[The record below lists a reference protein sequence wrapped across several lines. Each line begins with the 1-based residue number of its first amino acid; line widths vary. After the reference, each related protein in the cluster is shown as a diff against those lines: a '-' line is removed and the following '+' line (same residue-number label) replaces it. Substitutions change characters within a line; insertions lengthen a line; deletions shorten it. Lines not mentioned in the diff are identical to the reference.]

1 MTVRGVKGQI
11 AETTNNNQI
20 YPTTVNVRV
29 GLRVKETA
37 QYTVSQ
43 GWSET
48 FAFDLTYHE
57 HLFWNLQVTIIAP
70 NSSDL

>member
-43 GWSET
+43 GWSEI

-57 HLFWNLQVTIIAP
+57 HLFWNLQVTFDAL